1 MLYFNSKA
9 AYKVLESPGKRP
21 RKGPGKSWKTGSW
34 GLWQPCKRIK
44 EVELLHAGYIWTI
57 VYLMDLMEAVDRIW
71 N

>member
-34 GLWQPCKRIK
+34 GLWQPCIY
-44 EVELLHAGYIWTI
+44 ET
-57 VYLMDLMEAVDRIW
+57 
-71 N
+71 

>member
-34 GLWQPCKRIK
+34 GLWQPC
-44 EVELLHAGYIWTI
+44 
-57 VYLMDLMEAVDRIW
+57 
-71 N
+71 